1 MIHTLIID
9 DEKNVRLRLK
19 DMIQENFPQIDII
32 GEANSVASA
41 KKAIIS
47 LNPELILLDIQMDDG
62 NAFDL
67 LNKVKNSHFKVIFI
81 TAHEEYAIKAIKFSA
96 LDYLLKPVSVDDL
109 KWAFIKAEDQI
120 LSELKLQLS
129 SLQENLKSPRNK
141 TIVLRSSEKIQ
152 LLEVNNIIRCKAE
165 RSYTYFFVNEQKKY
179 IVSQPLK
186 DFEDLLSDYGFF
198 RTHKSHLIN
207 TAYIES
213 FDKTDGGSVI
223 LKDKTEIPVSRRK
236 KSELLELFSRL

>member
-1 MIHTLIID
+1 M
-9 DEKNVRLRLK
+9 
-19 DMIQENFPQIDII
+19 
-32 GEANSVASA
+32 
-41 KKAIIS
+41 
-47 LNPELILLDIQMDDG
+47 
-62 NAFDL
+62 
-67 LNKVKNSHFKVIFI
+67 
-81 TAHEEYAIKAIKFSA
+81 
-96 LDYLLKPVSVDDL
+96 DDL